1 MTGTIEQ
8 IHNPEVIA
16 HRIGRFLELG
26 FDQHDA
32 DLLANTRH
40 DWHHV
45 RQMMQNGCSI
55 QLAILIL
62 L

>member
-1 MTGTIEQ
+1 MNAVEQ
-8 IHNPEVIA
+8 IHSPDVIA
-16 HRIGRFLELG
+16 WRIGRFLEAG

-40 DWHHV
+40 DTHLV
-45 RQMMQNGCSI
+45 KKMVQNGCSI

>member
-1 MTGTIEQ
+1 MVVEQ

-16 HRIGRFLELG
+16 HRIGRFLEIG

-40 DWHHV
+40 DTQLV
-45 RQMMQNGCSI
+45 KRMITNGCSVH
-55 QLAILIL
+55 LAILIL

>member
-1 MTGTIEQ
+1 MDVLEK
-8 IHNPEVIA
+8 IHPPEVLV
-16 HRIGRFLELG
+16 HRIERFLEMG

-40 DWHHV
+40 DLHAV
-45 RQMMQNGCSI
+45 KRMVKNGCSVR
-55 QLAILIL
+55 LAILIL